1 VKRALLVLFLAGC
14 GTSTAAT
21 VKDQL
26 RHLTDRPQQSFEN
39 PGDAL
44 ALSPTPDN
52 GPFVSDPRKD
62 CSTCPPR

>member
-1 VKRALLVLFLAGC
+1 VKPAFLLLFLAGC
-14 GTSTAAT
+14 GTTTVAT
-21 VKDQL
+21 VKHQL
-26 RHLTDRPQQSFEN
+26 RHLTDRPQQTFEN

-52 GPFVSDPRKD
+52 GPFSSDSRKD